1 MLTSSDSGAVEYQNG
16 NTCMFVGTLWK
27 SVADVSKD
35 GWQNLAI
42 ALKTPVLGSV
52 SAMEMSRKLRIA
64 GANLWLAAFATQACR
79 PRDCS
84 SRGQQ
89 ELSHPISGFGNS
101 VPATNGVGFGLR
113 GGVVGPGLGT
123 GGPGGPG
130 GAGGIIMAVIIG
142 GILG

>member
-1 MLTSSDSGAVEYQNG
+1 MGHTSKNFPEESGQAGQHSRGLRY
-16 NTCMFVGTLWK
+16 FK
-27 SVADVSKD
+27 SRRPQELLFGLLLS
-35 GWQNLAI
+35 Q
-42 ALKTPVLGSV
+42 
-52 SAMEMSRKLRIA
+52 R
-64 GANLWLAAFATQACR
+64 QACR

-89 ELSHPISGFGNS
+89 ELSHPISRFGNG